1 MGRIQAT
8 VRGRFG
14 TRPCADHA
22 RRAGLRVPLL
32 ERKAE
37 LAGITAPV
45 LVIAGD
51 EDDFTLDLALFLKRT
66 IPRCGLLMLPRTG
79 HTIDLEEPAAFNA
92 ALENFL
98 HDVERGYWQ
107 AQAHLAGGSYL
118 LVPDKT

>member
-1 MGRIQAT
+1 MRGVQA
-8 VRGRFG
+8 
-14 TRPCADHA
+14 P
-22 RRAGLRVPLL
+22 RVPLF

-51 EDDFTLDLALFLKRT
+51 EDDSTLGLTLFLKRT

-79 HTIDLEEPAAFNA
+79 HTINLEEPAAFNR

-98 HDVERGYWQ
+98 HDVERGCWQ

>member
-1 MGRIQAT
+1 MRGVQA
-8 VRGRFG
+8 
-14 TRPCADHA
+14 
-22 RRAGLRVPLL
+22 LRVPLF

-37 LAGITAPV
+37 LAGIAAPV

-51 EDDFTLDLALFLKRT
+51 EDDSTLDLTLFLKRT

-79 HTIDLEEPAAFNA
+79 HTINLEEPAAFNG

-98 HDVERGYWQ
+98 HDVERGCWQ